1 MEDAIHQL
9 ARWGNLALETVAI
22 LVVLFG
28 SAQAVIAVVRV
39 VAGGDDKGGLRGRH
53 VWLVYARWLVAGLTF
68 QLAADIV
75 GTSLAAN
82 WEDVARLAV
91 IAVVRTLLSYFLDK
105 EVENTRRLQHPEAAV
120 DKDQNR
126 NSTFL

>member
-1 MEDAIHQL
+1 MEAAIHQL
-9 ARWGNLALETVAI
+9 AHWGNLALETIAI

-28 SAQAVIAVVRV
+28 STQAVVAVVRV
-39 VAGGDDKGGLRGRH
+39 VAGGADKGGLRGRH

-75 GTSLAAN
+75 GTSLATD
-82 WEDVARLAV
+82 WQDVARLAV

-105 EVENTRRLQHPEAAV
+105 EVENTRRLQHPEAAAGEA
-120 DKDQNR
+120 
-126 NSTFL
+126 

>member
-1 MEDAIHQL
+1 MEEALHLL

-22 LVVLFG
+22 LIVLFG
-28 SAQAVIAVVRV
+28 SAQAVVAIIRV
-39 VAGGDDKGGLRGRH
+39 LAGGEDKGGMRGRH

-75 GTSLAAN
+75 GTSLATD
-82 WEDVARLAV
+82 WQDVARLAV

-105 EVENTRRLQHPEAAV
+105 EVESTRRLQHPEAAV
-120 DKDQNR
+120 EKA
-126 NSTFL
+126 

>member
-1 MEDAIHQL
+1 MEEAIHQL
-9 ARWGNLALETVAI
+9 AYWGNLGIETVAI

-28 SAQAVIAVVRV
+28 SVQAVVAVIRV
-39 VAGGDDKGGLRGRH
+39 VASGDDLDGMKRRH

-75 GTSLAAN
+75 GTSLATS

-91 IAVVRTLLSYFLDK
+91 IAVVRTLLSFFLDK
-105 EVENTRRLQHPEAAV
+105 EVESTRRLQHPETASEA
-120 DKDQNR
+120 
-126 NSTFL
+126 

>member
-53 VWLVYARWLVAGLTF
+53 VWLVYARWLVAA
-68 QLAADIV
+68 LAADIV

-120 DKDQNR
+120 DKD
-126 NSTFL
+126 

>member
-1 MEDAIHQL
+1 MEAAIHQL
-9 ARWGNLALETVAI
+9 AHWGNLALETIAI

-28 SAQAVIAVVRV
+28 SAQAVVAVVRV
-39 VAGGDDKGGLRGRH
+39 VAGGADKGGLRGRH

-75 GTSLAAN
+75 GTSLATD
-82 WEDVARLAV
+82 WQDVARLAV

-105 EVENTRRLQHPEAAV
+105 EVENTRRLQHPEAAAGEA
-120 DKDQNR
+120 
-126 NSTFL
+126 